1 MQLREAR
8 METDAN
14 EGKESP
20 LTRVSEN
27 KGPEGKPA
35 TQSGGQSRAH
45 TERKVRLQQ
54 KGGR

>member
-1 MQLREAR
+1 
-8 METDAN
+8 METDAK

-54 KGGR
+54 EGGR